1 MLLSGG
7 VPGATLH
14 RKLAPERLTSRD
26 ASDNSIAS
34 DVVCLNNRKVNKFR
48 NCLKIRGARW
58 KFLTNKLI
66 CF

>member
-1 MLLSGG
+1 MIISCVTALSYTDMLLSGG

-34 DVVCLNNRKVNKFR
+34 EVVCLQMRKVNKHHI
-48 NCLKIRGARW
+48 CLQK
-58 KFLTNKLI
+58 
-66 CF
+66 